1 MQGLGIFKEVIE
13 TICLMF
19 FICSEIFFIFKQI
32 FFPIL

>member
-13 TICLMF
+13 TLCLIF
-19 FICSEIFFIFKQI
+19 FICSGIIFIFKQI